1 MREFFLREWRVKC
14 GCVCAWIRPREERE
28 WRRERIDNMVA
39 WKYEC
44 CMEILDV
51 KVRWHPTKST
61 LPLCGLGPRMERGKR
76 RFLGFLP
83 LSPY

>member
-1 MREFFLREWRVKC
+1 MSFLERMESEMWV
-14 GCVCAWIRPREERE
+14 CVCLDSAERRKRR
-28 WRRERIDNMVA
+28 RRERIDKMVA

-61 LPLCGLGPRMERGKR
+61 LPLCGLRPRMERGKR

-83 LSPY
+83 LSPYYS